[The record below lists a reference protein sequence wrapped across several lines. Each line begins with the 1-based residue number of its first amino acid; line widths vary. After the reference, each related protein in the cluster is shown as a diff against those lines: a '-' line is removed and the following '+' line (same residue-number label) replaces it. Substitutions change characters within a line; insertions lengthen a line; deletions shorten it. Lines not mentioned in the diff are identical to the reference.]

1 MAVNFQYQARDRKG
15 KTIKG
20 IIEGSNKGDVV
31 RRLKDEGYFVTSIEE
46 QKSGGLDL
54 QNLPIFSSLF
64 NRVGLKDLAYFCRQF
79 SIMMNAGISLINSLN
94 LLMDQMQNPRLK
106 EILQDVLNSLEM
118 GESFS
123 NSLKPYRSVFSSFFI
138 ELVAVG
144 EMGGVLDTIMDRL
157 ATLYQREMFI
167 RNKVKAA
174 VSYPAVLISVAV
186 VVVIFLLAFVVPM
199 FVNLFAGLGGTLPLP
214 TRILLGAQTAVLRFW
229 WLIIGT
235 VIGIIFGAKALFNQ
249 PQVKF
254 AFHRFILKVPK
265 VGDMMKKVDISRF
278 SRTVATLNSSGI
290 PLLRSL
296 EITER
301 IVNNTFIA
309 TNIKEARENLE
320 QGVNI
325 SATFNKSKLFPP
337 MVTQMISIGEETG
350 AIDEVMTTV
359 ADFYEDEVEKAVE
372 AVISII
378 EPVMIVIIA
387 AIVGFVILAIYFPM
401 FQMITVF

>member
-1 MAVNFQYQARDRKG
+1 MPDFQYQARDRKG

-20 IIEGSNKGDVV
+20 IIEGSNKGEVV
-31 RRLKDEGYFVTSIEE
+31 RRLKEEGYFVTSIQE

-54 QNLPIFSSLF
+54 KNLPFFSSLF
-64 NRVGLKDLAYFCRQF
+64 QRVSLKDLAYFCRQF
-79 SIMMNAGISLINSLN
+79 SIMMNSGISLINSLI
-94 LLMDQMQNPRLK
+94 LLKDQMQNPRFK
-106 EILQDVLNSLEM
+106 EVLQDILNSLEM

-123 NSLKPYRSVFSSFFI
+123 NSLKPYRNVFSSFFI

-167 RNKVKAA
+167 RNKVKSA
-174 VSYPAVLISVAV
+174 VSYPVVLVAV
-186 VVVIFLLAFVVPM
+186 AIVVVIFLLTFVVPM

-214 TRILLGAQTAVLRFW
+214 TRMLLGLQTVVLRFW
-229 WLIIGT
+229 WLIIGVVFG
-235 VIGIIFGAKALFNQ
+235 VIYGGKALLQ
-249 PQVKF
+249 RPEIKY
-254 AFHRFILKVPK
+254 AFHRRILRVPK
-265 VGDMMKKVDISRF
+265 VGDMLKKVDISRF

-301 IVNNTFIA
+301 VVNNTFISEQ
-309 TNIKEARENLE
+309 IKEARENLE

-325 SATFNKSKLFPP
+325 STTLSKSNLFPP

-387 AIVGFVILAIYFPM
+387 MIVGFVIIAIYFPM
-401 FQMITVF
+401 FEMITVF